1 MLRNN
6 RMPYALERYGSK
18 AIVVNMKTGKHYS
31 TSPIPLAD
39 AKAQMRILKQYSEEK
54 ESKRTYEAEREK
66 LRKEVH
72 EA

>member
-1 MLRNN
+1 
-6 RMPYALERYGSK
+6 MPYALEHYGSK
-18 AIVVNMKTGKHYS
+18 AIVKNIKTGKHYS
-31 TSPIPLAD
+31 SSPIPLTD